1 MSEGLTGS
9 LRAITAWLEA
19 SRIPY
24 MVVGS
29 FASTFHGEP
38 RTTRDLDIVVDPSA
52 EALEAFLERIDLDA
66 FYVDLD
72 TARDALRRR
81 TMFNIVDMNTAWKID
96 LVIRK
101 DRAFSIEELSR
112 RSPARIVDVD
122 VPIASAEDTI
132 LSKLEWAKDSGSDRQ
147 ITDVAGILHLRED
160 TLDRAYLEKWIDEL
174 GLRDVWHRTLA
185 RR

>member
-9 LRAITAWLEA
+9 LRAVTEWLEA

-38 RTTRDLDIVVDPSA
+38 RTTRDLDIVIDPSA
-52 EALEAFLERIDLDA
+52 EALEAFLARIDLDA
-66 FYVDLD
+66 FHVDLD

-81 TMFNIVDMNTAWKID
+81 TMFKIVDMNTAWKID

-132 LSKLEWAKDSGSDRQ
+132 LAKLEWAKESGSDRQ
-147 ITDVAGILHLRED
+147 ITDVAGILHLREA
-160 TLDRAYLEKWIDEL
+160 RWI
-174 GLRDVWHRTLA
+174 A
-185 RR
+185 RI